1 MKYVALNESEYTRL
15 AEVVGSLAIA
25 QFDGD
30 QEAYRE
36 VIHLLFETFVDN
48 SNGSVNYFADR
59 KDRDLGNESTLVK
72 GVNQ

>member
-15 AEVVGSLAIA
+15 AEVVGSLAIG

-36 VIHLLFETFVDN
+36 VIHLLFETFAETP
-48 SNGSVNYFADR
+48 NGFASYFADR
-59 KDRDLGNESTLVK
+59 KDRDLGNGPTLVK